1 MAGRRLARVEH
12 RCSVIVMQL
21 RALTLFLVAC
31 LGACGGGGAGKIMAD
46 TKVPTPEDPNA
57 VLVPY
62 VPPDISELT
71 GIEEEEEDAGEAGKT
86 AAPPASPPA
95 VVPAP
100 EPKP

>member
-1 MAGRRLARVEH
+1 
-12 RCSVIVMQL
+12 MQL

-62 VPPDISELT
+62 TPPDISELT
-71 GIEEEEEDAGEAGKT
+71 GIEEEEDASEPGEA
-86 AAPPASPPA
+86 AAPPAAPPA
-95 VVPAP
+95 AVPAP